1 MAAWRYEISLF
12 NTPPT
17 LEEKLEEKFSLGIS
31 TRTCHILSLYI
42 SRISQL
48 CQIGQIIWFSV
59 SIEFSGS
66 AGGGGGVVVYQYNRK
81 KFAKIPKNTQ
91 N

>member
-31 TRTCHILSLYI
+31 TRKCHILSLYI

-66 AGGGGGVVVYQYNRK
+66 AMGGSG
-81 KFAKIPKNTQ
+81 IPV
-91 N
+91 